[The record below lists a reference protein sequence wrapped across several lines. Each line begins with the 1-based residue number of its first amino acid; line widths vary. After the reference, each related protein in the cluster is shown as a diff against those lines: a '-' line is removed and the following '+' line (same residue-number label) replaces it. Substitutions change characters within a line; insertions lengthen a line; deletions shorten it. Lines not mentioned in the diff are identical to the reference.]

1 MNMAAITDA
10 KSLYDNLVR
19 EQYSGAEKR
28 AALEIC
34 VIKDSLDSL
43 GGTARWVPHEKNPV
57 DCVTKLK
64 GNASEMLTLLRKG
77 KYRLTDETLE
87 LEARKEYR
95 ERTGR
100 RNPRPNRFTDA
111 APKKGNQQHGSV
123 CFMYSNA
130 TVTPPLLY
138 MNSVDYDSDTSAATC
153 GLTCEDNTT
162 AFPAI
167 PEAMSLTRDVKLPAD
182 PKEEIPSSG
191 IALNQTMAA
200 QMHARHSLQRLDDNL
215 SRLEKM
221 VAMMLKAEGVQT
233 PAELRS
239 KLQERV
245 EQADNTAAANY
256 KLERLETLTNEQ
268 KVQQNQKDEILQ
280 RMKAIAPIM
289 LGEAQERTI
298 TGLKETLER
307 TLADPTKDSGYQAR
321 KTNRPSIN
329 QMVR

>member
-1 MNMAAITDA
+1 
-10 KSLYDNLVR
+10 
-19 EQYSGAEKR
+19 
-28 AALEIC
+28 
-34 VIKDSLDSL
+34 
-43 GGTARWVPHEKNPV
+43 
-57 DCVTKLK
+57 
-64 GNASEMLTLLRKG
+64 MLTLLRKG

-95 ERTGR
+95 ERTGV

-153 GLTCEDNTT
+153 GLTCEDSTT

-182 PKEEIPSSG
+182 PKEEIPSSD

-233 PAELRS
+233 PAELRNN
-239 KLQERV
+239 LQERV
-245 EQADNTAAANY
+245 ERADNTAAASY
-256 KLERLETLTNEQ
+256 KLERLERAESAAEPERRNLAAH
-268 KVQQNQKDEILQ
+268 EITC
-280 RMKAIAPIM
+280 AHHAW
-289 LGEAQERTI
+289 E
-298 TGLKETLER
+298 
-307 TLADPTKDSGYQAR
+307 DSGPCSVRVQEVRRRHRQEPEQTRQRTVDTRFR
-321 KTNRPSIN
+321 KRACRVQTRW
-329 QMVR
+329 

>member
-1 MNMAAITDA
+1 MFSTDDDSHMNMAAITDA

-34 VIKDSLDSL
+34 VIQDSLDSL

-57 DCVTKLK
+57 DCMTKLK

-87 LEARKEYR
+87 FEARKEYR
-95 ERTGR
+95 ETTGR
-100 RNPRPNRFTDA
+100 RNPRPNRFADA
-111 APKKGNQQHGSV
+111 APTKGNQRHVSV

-153 GLTCEDNTT
+153 GLTCEDSTT

-182 PKEEIPSSG
+182 PKEEIPSSD

-200 QMHARHSLQRLDDNL
+200 KMHARHTLQRLDDNL
-215 SRLEKM
+215 SR
-221 VAMMLKAEGVQT
+221 
-233 PAELRS
+233 
-239 KLQERV
+239 
-245 EQADNTAAANY
+245 
-256 KLERLETLTNEQ
+256 
-268 KVQQNQKDEILQ
+268 
-280 RMKAIAPIM
+280 
-289 LGEAQERTI
+289 
-298 TGLKETLER
+298 
-307 TLADPTKDSGYQAR
+307 
-321 KTNRPSIN
+321 
-329 QMVR
+329 